1 MRRIR
6 ICIAAFRCRSAVV
19 HPTGPR
25 ASACP
30 HTTEFF
36 PLSRLVSAL
45 RTVPLALLAGL
56 LALPVLAL
64 LGAWLPWGQVESST
78 AGILGEMATTV
89 LPRYTLTTLWLG
101 LWVAV
106 GAAVVGSTTAAA
118 VTLFEFPGRR
128 LLEWLLLLPLAMP
141 AYVIAYAYTDFL
153 QYSGPLQVGLRET
166 FGLQGRLL
174 PEVRSLWGAIWVFT
188 FALYPYVYLLARAA
202 LGERAAHLMEAA
214 RLLGAPL
221 SRRITSVALPLARP
235 AVAAGVA
242 LALMETLADFGV
254 TSYFGIQ
261 TFTTG
266 ILKAWLS
273 MDNRIAA
280 AQLATMLLAMVL
292 LLLWLER
299 RAERRLRFS
308 AKGTGHA
315 GATEAQPVPLHGLA
329 RWVAWGVCTVPV
341 VMGFVAPV
349 GFMLRPLASD
359 WSVLPWDRFLGWAWN
374 SVRLGGI
381 TAGLAVMVALALAF
395 AVRRRPDMLT
405 RSVVQVASVGYAVP
419 GAVIVVGLLLPV
431 GWLQNAAP
439 HWGVGALV
447 TTTAVGIV
455 WAYLVRFCAV
465 ALQSVQSG
473 YARVPTSLDDSARM
487 LGAGSGRLMAQV
499 HWPLLK
505 RSTAAAAL
513 LVFVDVMKELPATM
527 VLRPFNSDTLAVVA
541 YQLAR
546 DERLGEAA
554 LPSLALVAVGLIPVL
569 LLSRTLRAAPLP
581 VRAANAV
588 AADESSASELAVVEV
603 VAETRSL
610 VA

>member
-1 MRRIR
+1 M
-6 ICIAAFRCRSAVV
+6 
-19 HPTGPR
+19 
-25 ASACP
+25 
-30 HTTEFF
+30 
-36 PLSRLVSAL
+36 SRLFAAL
-45 RTVPLALLAGL
+45 RSVSLLSLAAVLS
-56 LALPVLAL
+56 LPVLAL
-64 LGAWLPWGQVESST
+64 LASWLPWGQADVSS
-78 AGILGEMATTV
+78 AAILREMAATV
-89 LPRYTLTTLWLG
+89 LPDYVWTTLWLG
-101 LWVAV
+101 LWVGL
-106 GAAVVGSTTAAA
+106 GAAVVGTATAAA

-128 LLEWLLLLPLAMP
+128 QLEWLLLLPLAMP
-141 AYVIAYAYTDFL
+141 AYVTAYAYTDFL
-153 QYSGPLQVGLRET
+153 QYSGPLQVGLREA
-166 FGLQGRLL
+166 FGLEGRLL

-188 FALYPYVYLLARAA
+188 FSLYPYVYLLARAA

-221 SRRITSVALPLARP
+221 ARRISTIALPLARP

-266 ILKAWLS
+266 ILKAWLA
-273 MDNRIAA
+273 MDNRFAA
-280 AQLATMLLAMVL
+280 AQLATMLLALVL
-292 LLLWLER
+292 LLLWLEH
-299 RAERRLRFS
+299 RAERRLRFT
-308 AKGTGHA
+308 AKGAGHA
-315 GATEAQPVPLHGLA
+315 GAAEAQPVALRGGARLLA
-329 RWVAWGVCTVPV
+329 WTVCLLPV
-341 VMGFVAPV
+341 LMGFVAPV
-349 GFMLRPLASD
+349 LFMLRPLASD
-359 WSVLPWDRFLGWAWN
+359 WSVLPWDRFLEWGWN

-381 TAGLAVMVALALAF
+381 TAVLAVTVALALAF
-395 AVRRRPDMLT
+395 AVRRRPTLLT
-405 RSVVQVASVGYAVP
+405 RSVVQLASVGYAVP

-431 GWLQNAAP
+431 GWLQSVVP
-439 HWGVGALV
+439 QWGVGALV

-473 YARVPTSLDDSARM
+473 YARIPTSLDDSARM
-487 LGAGSGRLMAQV
+487 LGAGSVRLMARV

-554 LPSLALVAVGLIPVL
+554 LPSLALVVVGLVPVL
-569 LLSRTLRAAPLP
+569 LLSRTLRSAP
-581 VRAANAV
+581 
-588 AADESSASELAVVEV
+588 
-603 VAETRSL
+603 
-610 VA
+610 